1 MNVSKYANVAL
12 PLVTLC
18 GLVVLVGMSLHT
30 SQSAEVLGR
39 WSYQYAYLLALVAT
53 GTLLLAVFCVPDWR
67 RGLLH
72 RSTKPPSQRLFW
84 ALPTGGLLL
93 LAVAWLALINLLP
106 VAEGGLTRVLVMIT
120 LSGLTLPVLWL
131 MHRMGVAHQLVILR
145 KPGALLLLLLGLQLI
160 QVFLWIG
167 LAPQVHRTGEF
178 FPLIA
183 GVRQSV
189 DIRSFIMTPDRNADT
204 WFNFFMLWPV
214 AGYYMRLF
222 GVGIDQARF
231 FYLLVSALA
240 LPFIGAI
247 ASRLYGRTAAF
258 CAIAVGI
265 AIPLQYNWA
274 LSHSWVATS
283 TAFALFAMLRANDRE
298 RPLFWS
304 FVAGIAATSAVE
316 GHIYGGAFAV
326 TFCLLWFRR
335 WLRTRR
341 HDSPGANKSFSS
353 FLAGCLLFAL
363 IWAVYHIALPGLA
376 LSEVPGILRETWDWE
391 AAISNPTA
399 QVGFTPANIFLQ
411 LKIYLYSAPVEFLLL
426 IVVAVAALLRRSQA
440 DRLLLT
446 VTAGALILVGLFF
459 AHVNDFY
466 LIFVFPFFCIW
477 FGAWSSHLGRSASA
491 GTSQEISLSGA
502 GLYILSATILLYALF
517 AHTRSLEHGLI
528 QHRRQIE
535 RMTVIGREIDSLLPA
550 RDIVVAGDAGYYL
563 GMPHRLNYAAGFSFT
578 WNLPKYWA
586 FDWPEAVIVTPGGDE
601 GYSNLASWLFDH
613 DFRPARCFSLPGL
626 GDETT
631 ILFLT
636 PDLMPRQDASN
647 CPAAWLASLATP

>member
-1 MNVSKYANVAL
+1 MI
-12 PLVTLC
+12 
-18 GLVVLVGMSLHT
+18 
-30 SQSAEVLGR
+30 R
-39 WSYQYAYLLALVAT
+39 
-53 GTLLLAVFCVPDWR
+53 
-67 RGLLH
+67 
-72 RSTKPPSQRLFW
+72 

-93 LAVAWLALINLLP
+93 LLVSWLALINLLP
-106 VAEGGLTRVLVMIT
+106 VEEGGLTRVLVMLT

-131 MHRMGVAHQLVILR
+131 MHRSGVAHQLVILR
-145 KPGALLLLLLGLQLI
+145 KPGAILLLLLGLQLI

-178 FPLIA
+178 YPLIA
-183 GVRQSV
+183 GVRQSA

-204 WFNFFMLWPV
+204 WFNFFMLWPIS
-214 AGYYMRLF
+214 GYYMRFF

-258 CAIAVGI
+258 CAVAVGI

-274 LSHSWVATS
+274 LSHCWVATS
-283 TAFALFAMLRANDRE
+283 TAIAIYATLRAHDRD
-298 RPLFWS
+298 RPMFWS

-316 GHIYGGAFAV
+316 GHVYGGAFSV
-326 TFCLLWFRR
+326 TFCLLWFWRWIRARR
-335 WLRTRR
+335 RSL
-341 HDSPGANKSFSS
+341 PAANTAFFR
-353 FLAGCLLFAL
+353 FLAGCLIFTL
-363 IWAVYHIALPGLA
+363 IWGAYHIALPGLS

-399 QVGFTPANIFLQ
+399 QVGFTPANVLLQ

-426 IVVAVAALLRRSQA
+426 IVVVVAALLRRSRA

-446 VTAGALILVGLFF
+446 ISAGALILTGLFF

-466 LIFVFPFFCIW
+466 LIFVFPFFAVW
-477 FGAWSSHLGRSASA
+477 FGAWLSRLGRSTGASS
-491 GTSQEISLSGA
+491 SQEISLSGA
-502 GLYILSATILLYALF
+502 GFLVLMATILLYALF
-517 AHTRSLEHGLI
+517 AHARSLEHGLI

-550 RDIVVAGDAGYYL
+550 SDIVVAGDAGYYL

-586 FDWPEAVIVTPGGDE
+586 FDRPEAVIVTAGVDD
-601 GYSNLASWLFDH
+601 GYSNLGSWLIDH

-636 PDLMPRQDASN
+636 RDLMPREDASN
-647 CPAAWLASLATP
+647 CPAAWLATLATP

>member
-1 MNVSKYANVAL
+1 MIVSKHANWTIPLAL
-12 PLVTLC
+12 IAGLLVLFC
-18 GLVVLVGMSLHT
+18 MALHT

-39 WSYQYAYLLALVAT
+39 WSHEYAYLLGLVTA
-53 GTLLLAVFCVPDWR
+53 GTLLLAVLSVPVWR
-67 RGLLH
+67 RRLL
-72 RSTKPPSQRLFW
+72 RCSTQPPSQRLTR

-93 LAVAWLALINLLP
+93 LVVCYLALINLLP
-106 VAEGGLTRVLVMIT
+106 VEKGGFTRVLVMLT
-120 LSGLTLPVLWL
+120 LGGLTLPVLWL
-131 MHRMGVAHQLVILR
+131 MHRRGAGHQPVFIR
-145 KPGALLLLLLGLQLI
+145 RPGALLALLLGLQLFQI
-160 QVFLWIG
+160 VLWIG
-167 LAPQVHRTGEF
+167 LTPQVHRTGEF
-178 FPLIA
+178 FPIIA

-189 DIRSFIMTPDRNADT
+189 DIRSFIMTPDRNSDT

-214 AGYYMRLF
+214 SGYYMRLF
-222 GVGIDQARF
+222 GVGINQARF

-247 ASRLYGRTAAF
+247 ASRLYGRMAAF

-274 LSHSWVATS
+274 LTHGWVATS
-283 TAFALFAMLRANDRE
+283 TAIALFAMLRARDRE

-304 FVAGIAATSAVE
+304 FVAGVAATSAVE
-316 GHIYGGAFAV
+316 GHVYGGAFTV
-326 TFCLLWFRR
+326 IICLLWLLH
-335 WLRTRR
+335 WLRARR
-341 HDSPGANKSFSS
+341 RDQPDANKSFFS
-353 FLAGCLLFAL
+353 FLAGCLSFTL
-363 IWAVYHIALPGLA
+363 IWAAFHIALPGLA

-399 QVGFTPANIFLQ
+399 QVGFTPANVLLQ

-426 IVVAVAALLRRSQA
+426 FVVVTAALLRRSQA

-446 VTAGALILVGLFF
+446 ASAGALILVGLFF

-466 LIFVFPFFCIW
+466 LIFVFPFFTVW
-477 FGAWSSHLGRSASA
+477 FGAWLSRFNRSAGA
-491 GTSQEISLSGA
+491 GSSRDISLSNA
-502 GLYILSATILLYALF
+502 GLFVLVATILLYSLF
-517 AHTRSLEHGLI
+517 AHARSLEDGLI
-528 QHRRQIE
+528 QHRRHIQ

-550 RDIVVAGDAGYYL
+550 RDLVIAGDPGYYL
-563 GMPHRLNYAAGFSFT
+563 GMPQRMNYAAGFSFT

-586 FDWPEAVIVTPGGDE
+586 FDMPEAVIVTPGGDD
-601 GYSNLASWLFDH
+601 GYSNLTSWLVDH

-636 PDLMPRQDASN
+636 PDLMPSGDAIDCSTEYLTG
-647 CPAAWLASLATP
+647 LAMP